1 MKSFIFAIAIYGI
14 SVMVTARADSLDLNG
29 IAGGGNYTIHVA
41 SFAERKFKTIYKQK
55 YDFSCG
61 SATLASLLT
70 FHYNHRVDEQ
80 DVFVDMYQNGDKQK
94 IQKEGFSLL
103 DMKMYLARQGYIA
116 NGYKIDL
123 DSLLKINAPAI
134 TIINNNGYL
143 HFVIIK
149 GVSAHEVL
157 VGDPAVGLKRMS
169 RRDFEAMRENR
180 ILFLIND
187 KALNADNHFQDA
199 NEWALQ
205 PKAPI
210 ESVVNREHLSAFNLL
225 QPGRWDF

>member
-1 MKSFIFAIAIYGI
+1 MKPFIFAIFI
-14 SVMVTARADSLDLNG
+14 SFTSAVIAVKADSVYLNG
-29 IAGGGNYTIHVA
+29 VAGGGNYTIRVT
-41 SFAERKFKTIYKQK
+41 SFAERRFKTIYKQK

-70 FHYNHRVDEQ
+70 FHYDHPVDEQ
-80 DVFVDMYQNGDKQK
+80 AVFVDMYQNGDKQK
-94 IQKEGFSLL
+94 IQREGFSLL
-103 DMKMYLARQGYIA
+103 DMKLYLARQGYIA

-123 DSLLKINAPAI
+123 DNLLKINAPAI

-149 GVSAHEVL
+149 GVSAYEVL

-169 RRDFEAMRENR
+169 RKDFEAMRENR